1 MGSHATTRRRR
12 GAPTPV
18 EADPEPATKLDWRVL
33 AAILVA
39 AAVPRVVLAIDDQGI
54 FWPDEIFQSL
64 EQAHR
69 VVFGYGFIPWEFQ
82 QGARSWLFPGVFVLL
97 WKLAAGAGVHSS
109 IALVVLAKLFMVAL
123 AVVGIYATIRIAQHL
138 GGATAGALAGVLAA
152 AFPASLIYGHRC
164 MTEMASGPVLAL
176 AVWLWLRGSRRPMFL
191 AGLLSGVAVFLRYQN
206 GLVAIGLLIALL
218 ASVRRREAIFF
229 VAGAAS
235 GFLGGAILDLIT
247 WGGPL
252 HSLHAYLAYNRA
264 TSSAYGVSPWS
275 YYLETAWSSTG
286 ISLLILA
293 TGLLAA
299 WRRSRA
305 LVAIV
310 IAFVVVHSL
319 VPHKEYRF
327 LMPVVPVA
335 LALSGIGLH
344 TLLAWIRDSL
354 DWVRPRL
361 AAVVVAAVMV
371 VLMTVQ
377 TVGATFASTGQWAD
391 QPDGAEPVWHHSEG
405 ANLGL
410 AAAGR
415 RDDLCG
421 VLLAGL
427 GAVWSG
433 GFTYLHRDV
442 PFLDFENAPNPGSLL
457 PFANYVILA
466 PGIEPPPGYLPVQDF
481 RGWSLRRRDGTCAPA
496 PGLTRELSN

>member
-1 MGSHATTRRRR
+1 MGPHATTKRRRD
-12 GAPTPV
+12 ACSPV
-18 EADPEPATKLDWRVL
+18 AADGDPATKLDWRVL
-33 AAILVA
+33 AAILLA
-39 AAVPRVVLAIDDQGI
+39 AAIPRVFLAIGDQGI

-69 VVFGYGFIPWEFQ
+69 AVFGYGFIPWEFQ

-97 WKLAAGAGVHSS
+97 WKLVAGAGVHSS
-109 IALVVLAKLFMVAL
+109 IGLVVVAKLFMVAL
-123 AVVGIYATIRIAQHL
+123 ALVGIYATIRIAQHL
-138 GGATAGALAGVLAA
+138 GGATGGALAGVLAA
-152 AFPASLIYGHRC
+152 AFPASLIYGQRC

-176 AVWLWLRGSRRPMFL
+176 AVWMWVRGGRRPMLL
-191 AGLLSGVAVFLRYQN
+191 AGLLAGAAVFLRYQN
-206 GLVAIGLLIALL
+206 GLVTIGLLVALL
-218 ASVRRREAIFF
+218 VSVRRQEAVFF
-229 VAGAAS
+229 VAGTAG
-235 GFLGGAILDLIT
+235 GFVGGAILDLIT

-252 HSLHAYLAYNRA
+252 HSLHAYLAYNWAR
-264 TSSAYGVSPWS
+264 SSAYGVSSWS

-286 ISLLILA
+286 ISSLVLA
-293 TGLLAA
+293 AGLLAA

-305 LVAIV
+305 LVVIV
-310 IAFVVVHSL
+310 IAFVAAHSF

-335 LALSGIGLH
+335 LALSGVGLQA
-344 TLLAWIRDSL
+344 LLAWIRNGL

-361 AAVVVAAVMV
+361 AAVAVAAVMV
-371 VLMTVQ
+371 MLMTIQ
-377 TVGATFASTGQWAD
+377 TVGATFASTGQWVDQAD
-391 QPDGAEPVWHHSEG
+391 GTKPVWHHSEG

-410 AAAGR
+410 AEAGR
-415 RDDLCG
+415 HDDLCG

-457 PFANYVILA
+457 PFANYVLLA
-466 PGIEPPPGYLPVQDF
+466 PGIEPPPGYQPVQEF
-481 RGWSLRRRDGTCAPA
+481 RGWSLRRREGTCAPA
-496 PGLTRELSN
+496 PESTRVFSE